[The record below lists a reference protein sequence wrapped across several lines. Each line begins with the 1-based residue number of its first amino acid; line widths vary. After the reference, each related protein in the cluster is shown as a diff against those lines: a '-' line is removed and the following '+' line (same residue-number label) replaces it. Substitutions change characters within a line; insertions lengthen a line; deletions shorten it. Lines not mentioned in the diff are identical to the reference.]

1 MKFLNKFYPWK
12 TQKNA
17 KYLISHLK
25 LVNGILMFSQIIF
38 CQSLTAQS
46 RNLNSLKF
54 PVFKKTRKKE
64 DYILVRTLQNTLNI
78 ADKSLFHRVSNS
90 MESYLSKQQYSFR
103 KGYSTQNCLQVMLE
117 KWRAIF
123 EKRKCFGDV
132 QRRFNA
138 LLIIHIFTWLIF
150 MISDTDYASL
160 TVGNTPYVI
169 WKDITEITLPLEDNS
184 LKFF

>member
-1 MKFLNKFYPWK
+1 ME
-12 TQKNA
+12 NA
-17 KYLISHLK
+17 KECQTSDIPSKINKWYSNIFT
-25 LVNGILMFSQIIF
+25 NYILPVFNSSVTKSEFPEIPKIIP
-38 CQSLTAQS
+38 A
-46 RNLNSLKF
+46 
-54 PVFKKTRKKE
+54 FKKTRKKE

-138 LLIIHIFTWLIF
+138 LLMTHVFTWLIF

-169 WKDITEITLPLEDNS
+169 WKDITEITLSLEDNS